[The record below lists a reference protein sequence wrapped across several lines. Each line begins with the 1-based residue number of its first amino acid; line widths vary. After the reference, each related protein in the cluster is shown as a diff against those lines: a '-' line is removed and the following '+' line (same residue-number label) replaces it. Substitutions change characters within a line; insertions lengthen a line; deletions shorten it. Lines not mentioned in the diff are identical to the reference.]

1 MAAKT
6 DLPTPPSNHARR
18 NRARCDQWPVR
29 RGGPGRPDG
38 SRNALSRDF
47 LLSLERDFE
56 KYGGR
61 VISRVREDHPLA
73 YIRLVARAARS
84 QRVEQIASTPHDA
97 DLNPVQQAA
106 AMLMELRQRCG
117 QRGIDALKLLL
128 TLDEADDARDD
139 VPASGESR

>member
-1 MAAKT
+1 
-6 DLPTPPSNHARR
+6 
-18 NRARCDQWPVR
+18 
-29 RGGPGRPDG
+29 
-38 SRNALSRDF
+38 
-47 LLSLERDFE
+47 
-56 KYGGR
+56 
-61 VISRVREDHPLA
+61 VREDHPLA